1 MTDIIASN
9 VGKLPLIYK
18 CVGPSIYLNAVQ
30 KGK

>member
-18 CVGPSIYLNAVQ
+18 CVGPSIYWNAVQ